1 MNSKIFVLKIVCVI
15 ISMTIKLEDFYL
27 DNILINQKHE
37 NQGSTNC
44 LHGDE
49 HISSVHAKRFQVS
62 KLCAHK

>member
-49 HISSVHAKRFQVS
+49 HVSSVHAKRFHV
-62 KLCAHK
+62 HKIMCT

>member
-15 ISMTIKLEDFYL
+15 ILMTIKLEDFYL
-27 DNILINQKHE
+27 GNISINQKHE

-49 HISSVHAKRFQVS
+49 HITSVHAKRFHV
-62 KLCAHK
+62 HKIMCT

>member
-49 HISSVHAKRFQVS
+49 HITSVHAKRFHV
-62 KLCAHK
+62 HKIMCT

>member
-49 HISSVHAKRFQVS
+49 HISSVHAKRFHV
-62 KLCAHK
+62 HKIMCT

>member
-49 HISSVHAKRFQVS
+49 HINSVHAKRFHV
-62 KLCAHK
+62 HKIMCT

>member
-49 HISSVHAKRFQVS
+49 HISSVHAKSFHV
-62 KLCAHK
+62 HKIMCT